1 MAGVA
6 IVVGALIYAS
16 QPERGETLRAPS
28 NELV

>member
-16 QPERGETLRAPS
+16 QPERQKVESTIRRQL
-28 NELV
+28 